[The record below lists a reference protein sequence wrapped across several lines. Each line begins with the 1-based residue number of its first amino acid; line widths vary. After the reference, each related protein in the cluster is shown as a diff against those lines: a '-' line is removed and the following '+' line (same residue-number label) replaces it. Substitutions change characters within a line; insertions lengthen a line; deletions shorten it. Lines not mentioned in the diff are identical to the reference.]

1 MSISDFFKKIFS
13 PLMLGNCFGMI
24 LAGAIVCMS
33 TLWLVDWYTRHGE
46 EVEVP
51 SVCGLDETAARNK
64 LEQVGLLMEVKDTG
78 YIYRAAPLTI
88 LEQSIKPGEH
98 VKAGRII
105 SLTINANG
113 PKKIALPDLAD
124 NSSRREAEDKLT
136 VLGFKLGATEYII
149 GDPEWVYGIKVN
161 GRNVPVGTK
170 ISVSTPV
177 TLVVGGGGVEEEY
190 NGNDSLDYVLNVPD
204 EEEILEGE
212 TSDAPTMGQ

>member
-1 MSISDFFKKIFS
+1 MSVSDFLKKIFS

-24 LAGAIVCMS
+24 LTGAVICLCS
-33 TLWLVDWYTRHGE
+33 LWLVNLYTQHGE

-64 LEQVGLLMEVKDTG
+64 LEQLGLKMEVKDTG

-88 LEQSIKPGEH
+88 LEQSIKAGEH
-98 VKAGRII
+98 VKAGRTIE
-105 SLTINANG
+105 LTINASG

-149 GDPEWVYGIKVN
+149 GDPEWVYGIKVH
-161 GRNVPVGTK
+161 GQNVPAGTK

-190 NGNDSLDYVLNVPD
+190 NGNDSLDYVLNVP
-204 EEEILEGE
+204 EEEDIIEGE
-212 TSDAPTMGQ
+212 TSDAPTSVL